1 MLAVEGLGQFFRLR
15 VIKLVRERKLRPA
28 TARERDAPTVPNPDR
43 AAEHDPLP
51 TPLAQQHNV
60 LAGVFQATL
69 PISEAANFAQGRPR
83 YNVNL
88 LRLR

>member
-1 MLAVEGLGQFFRLR
+1 
-15 VIKLVRERKLRPA
+15 VRERNLC
-28 TARERDAPTVPNPDR
+28 PTPTRKRGAAAIPHPER

-51 TPLAQQHNV
+51 APRAQQYNV
-60 LAGVFQATL
+60 LAGAFQATL

-88 LRLR
+88 PRPRWRGALVVGY